1 MDKLG
6 ANAVRELL
14 LKHGFRFSKSMGQNF
29 LVDPNIP
36 ERIVNESGIDSLC
49 GVLEIGPGIGALTV
63 RLSEAAAK
71 VTAVELDKKLL
82 PILSETISN
91 TCNVEI
97 VQGDILK
104 LDIAELVKEKMPN
117 LRLCVC
123 ANLPYN
129 ITTPA
134 LTALIEAKVF
144 DTITVMIQREVA
156 KRICAKPG
164 TADYGSFTVYANY
177 HTIPKILFDVHP
189 QCFMPKPS
197 VFSSVISMKVRSER
211 LLNKEDEKLFFR
223 VVRAAFSQRRKTLAN
238 ALHAE
243 FNTKKKEEIVDI
255 ISHCGFDTLIRGEAL
270 SLSDFTKLS
279 YCLVTD

>member
-1 MDKLG
+1 VDRLG
-6 ANAVRELL
+6 AKAVRELL
-14 LKHGFRFSKSMGQNF
+14 EKHGFRFSKSMGQNF
-29 LVDPNIP
+29 LIDPNVP
-36 ERIVNESGIDSLC
+36 ERIVNESGIDTSC

-82 PILSETISN
+82 PILTETISN
-91 TCNVEI
+91 ADNVEI

-104 LDIAELVKEKMPN
+104 LNIAELVKGKMPN

-134 LTALIEAKVF
+134 LTALIEADVF
-144 DTITVMIQREVA
+144 DSITVMVQREVA

-164 TADYGSFTVYANY
+164 TEDYGSFSVFANY
-177 HTIPKILFDVHP
+177 HTIPKILFDVNP

-197 VFSSVISMKVRSER
+197 VVSSVISMKVRSER
-211 LLNKEDEKLFFR
+211 PLNKEDEKLFFR
-223 VVRAAFSQRRKTLAN
+223 VVRASFGQRRKTLAN
-238 ALHAE
+238 ALHSE
-243 FNTKKKEEIVDI
+243 FSTMKKEEIIDI
-255 ISHCGFDTLIRGEAL
+255 ISHCGFDTRIRGEAL
-270 SLSDFTKLS
+270 DLSDFIKLS
-279 YCLVTD
+279 EGFK